1 MIFPHMRRFLTAP
14 RFVTAIVFAFA
25 FFPLA
30 ALGQSGGDLKS
41 VLSQMDTA
49 AHNFK
54 SAQADFEWDQYQLVI
69 QDKDVQKGAI
79 SFQRKGTDTQMAAR
93 INQFNGKPDDKELV
107 YKDGQLEFYQ
117 PKIKQITVF
126 SAGANR
132 SQYESFLTLG
142 FGGSGS
148 DLDKNWIVTYQG
160 SDTVDGVKTAK
171 LDLVPREANVKQ
183 TFTHVTIWVDPSR
196 AISLKQQF
204 FEPSGDYR
212 LATYSN
218 IRYNTPVAADVFT
231 IKPAPGTQTIHK

>member
-1 MIFPHMRRFLTAP
+1 MILPHMRRFLAVP
-14 RFVTAIVFAFA
+14 GFVTVIVLTFVLS
-25 FFPLA
+25 PLT
-30 ALGQSGGDLKS
+30 ALAQSGDLKT

-49 AHNFK
+49 SRGFK

-93 INQFNGKPDDKELV
+93 INQFNSNPDDKVLV

-218 IRYNTPVAADVFT
+218 IRYNTPVSAEVFT

>member
-1 MIFPHMRRFLTAP
+1 MIFTPMRRFVTVMVLCVALAP
-14 RFVTAIVFAFA
+14 FAA
-25 FFPLA
+25 F
-30 ALGQSGGDLKS
+30 GQSGDLKS

-49 AHNFK
+49 SHSFK
-54 SAQADFEWDQYQLVI
+54 SAQADFEWDQYQRVI
-69 QDKDVQKGAI
+69 NDKDVQKGSI
-79 SFQRKGTDTQMAAR
+79 SFLRKGTDTQMAAR
-93 INQFNGKPDDKELV
+93 ITQFNGSSDDRELV
-107 YKDGQLEFYQ
+107 YKDGQLQFYQ
-117 PKIKQITVF
+117 PKIKQITIF

-148 DLDKNWIVTYQG
+148 DLDKNWVVTYQG
-160 SDTVDGVKTAK
+160 TDTIDGVKTAK

-218 IRYNTPVAADVFT
+218 IRYNAPVGADVFA
-231 IKPAPGTQTIHK
+231 IKSAPGTQTIRK

>member
-1 MIFPHMRRFLTAP
+1 MRRFVTGP
-14 RFVTAIVFAFA
+14 RFVTVIVLSVAFA
-25 FFPLA
+25 PLA
-30 ALGQSGGDLKS
+30 VLAQSGGDLKT
-41 VLSQMDTA
+41 VLAQMDTA
-49 AHNFK
+49 SHNFK

-93 INQFNGKPDDKELV
+93 INQFNAKPDDKQLV
-107 YKDGQLEFYQ
+107 YKEGQLEFYQ
-117 PKIKQITVF
+117 PKIKQITIF

-142 FGGSGS
+142 FGGSGR
-148 DLDKNWIVTYQG
+148 DLEKNWVVTYQG

-183 TFTHVTIWVDPSR
+183 TFSHVTIWVDPSR

-212 LATYSN
+212 LATYGN
-218 IRYNTPVAADVFT
+218 IRYNASVAADVFT
-231 IKPAPGTQTIHK
+231 IKPVPGTQTIHK